1 MIRLFG
7 RTGVCL
13 DKLNPD
19 TVERVIT
26 RIISVLNKRDFV
38 DILLPWLA
46 EFTNKRRCDNLELV
60 SELIEC
66 LLGLLA
72 DDTGFLSE
80 RVRNEILAIYQSLSQ
95 SFQG

>member
-1 MIRLFG
+1 M
-7 RTGVCL
+7 CL
-13 DKLNPD
+13 DKLKPE
-19 TVERVIT
+19 TIERVIT

-46 EFTNKRRCDNLELV
+46 EFTKKGSCDNLDLV

-72 DDTGFLSE
+72 DDTGFLNE
-80 RVRNEILAIYQSLSQ
+80 RVRNEILAIYQSLSH
-95 SFQG
+95 SFQD